1 MKKAGQTSSRDSHK
15 PKEPSW
21 YKHKRGDEE
30 ATINSPSS
38 RNQKPNAVKLKH
50 ANSTAKTTSKADGG
64 AAPNPSERHTPQ
76 QQAGQL
82 AQEIEGCRRRGRRG
96 LKWHARNRVS

>member
-64 AAPNPSERHTPQ
+64 LLPTQVNAIHHSNKRDSSPKKSKAAEDVAA
-76 QQAGQL
+76 AG
-82 AQEIEGCRRRGRRG
+82 
-96 LKWHARNRVS
+96 